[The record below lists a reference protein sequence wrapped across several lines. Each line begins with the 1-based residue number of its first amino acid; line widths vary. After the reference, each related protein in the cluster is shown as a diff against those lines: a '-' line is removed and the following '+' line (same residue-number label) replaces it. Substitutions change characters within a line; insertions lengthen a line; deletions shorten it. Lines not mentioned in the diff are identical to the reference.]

1 MTLDGSPAGTF
12 ERVAVVGA
20 GLIGGSIARRLSER
34 GLDVVAVD
42 PDAGTRADAAAA
54 GLEVGEQVPADRDL
68 VILANPLDVM
78 PAVLARV
85 ATAAPDAVVI
95 DVGSAKVV
103 VREAAADAGLEHR
116 YVGCHPMAGTEWSG
130 FAHSDPELLVGATWA
145 VTPARSADVDPL
157 VVGVV
162 GFLVEHFA
170 ATVALLDAV
179 EHDRAV
185 ALVSHAPHVLAH
197 ALLGVAEA
205 AADDLP
211 AAVHLAAGSFRD
223 GTRVAGRNPLRTHN
237 MLVENT
243 AALGAVVDD
252 LIAVLQGYRR
262 DLDDPAAL
270 RARLDDAA
278 VRADAVRRPEVVWSP
293 CAEPD
298 GLGGLVRDA
307 RESGASYLVR
317 RGERGLEQA
326 RP

>member
-1 MTLDGSPAGTF
+1 MTADGSAARTF

-20 GLIGGSIARRLSER
+20 GLIGGSIARRLGER

-78 PAVLARV
+78 PAVLAQV
-85 ATAAPDAVVI
+85 ASAAPDAVVI

-103 VREAAADAGLEHR
+103 VRDAAAAAGLEHR

-145 VTPARSADVDPL
+145 VTSSRLADVDPL

-170 ATVALLDAV
+170 ATVTLLDAG

-205 AADDLP
+205 ATDLP

-223 GTRVAGRNPLRTHN
+223 GTRVAGRSPLRTYN

-252 LIAVLQGYRR
+252 LIVALEGYRR

-278 VRADAVRRPEVVWSP
+278 LRADAVRRPVVVWSP
-293 CAEPD
+293 CGEPG

-307 RESGASYLVR
+307 RESGSSYLVR
-317 RGERGLEQA
+317 RGEHGLEQA